1 MSKVDEIIKR
11 LQADS
16 EVKYPKHSPIAHL
29 LANQAQVR
37 ACLEKRVEK
46 KKIKLLRVA
55 EIEYHF
61 KTGLAFTCFEFDE
74 NNPLEEL
81 SDFLVVSDG
90 NCQVVSV
97 VENFDKKQPNPHVPP
112 LPDLPKLPAD
122 GAVPFAAARPSF
134 SGKLEVTPERKYA
147 LQIRVVEFFNQ
158 LQMNAEG
165 NESETTC
172 TYETGRETQRICIE
186 ATTVGPWG
194 YPSVCDR
201 WEDREIVTTDT
212 SVDDSSI
219 D

>member
-16 EVKYPKHSPIAHL
+16 KLKYPKHSPNAHI
-29 LANQAQVR
+29 LANQPQVR
-37 ACLEKRVEK
+37 ACLEKLMEK
-46 KKIKLLRVA
+46 KKFKLKRVA

-90 NCQVVSV
+90 NCQVVAV
-97 VENFDKKQPNPHVPP
+97 VENFDKEQPNPHVPP

-147 LQIRVVEFFNQ
+147 LQIRVEEFFSQ
-158 LQMNAEG
+158 LQLNVEG
-165 NESETTC
+165 NDSETTC
-172 TYETGRETQRICIE
+172 TYETDRGSQRVCLE
-186 ATTVGPWG
+186 ATTVGPFG
-194 YPSVCDR
+194 SPSICDR
-201 WEDREIVTTDT
+201 WEEREIVTTDT
-212 SVDDSSI
+212 SVDDSRI
-219 D
+219 E